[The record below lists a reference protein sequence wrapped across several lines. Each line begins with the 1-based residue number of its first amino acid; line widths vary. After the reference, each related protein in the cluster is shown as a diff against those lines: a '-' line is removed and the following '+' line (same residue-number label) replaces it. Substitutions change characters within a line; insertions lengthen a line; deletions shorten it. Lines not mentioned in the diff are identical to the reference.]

1 MRLLTLGHVCLLGL
15 AAIGVASAQFDTAT
29 ITGSVTDQSGSVVAD
44 AKVTITNTTTNFTTA
59 ALTNSEGLY
68 RVQSLRPGPYRV
80 EVMAAGF
87 RHSVRDGVEVSGG
100 DVVAINVKLELGS
113 VTETVQVNANAALL
127 ETETSS
133 TGTVLKGEYFA
144 KLPLYQRDSRNSF
157 YLTPGV
163 TYTGNGYA
171 GGLGGFHIAGMRDN
185 DIGQFEDGMIGTSAK
200 NDNGNNGI
208 DSIQNSVEEIKVL
221 TTTLPAEYGH
231 SAGGAI
237 TVVKKTG
244 TNELHGVASDFGRSR
259 LMQHRKYFDKCKFTQ
274 NDPAQGCIPA
284 GIFVQEPDVNVNG
297 PVYIPKVYNGRNKT
311 FFMFAYQKYIEKQA
325 KQLQFSVPTPEML
338 NGDFTY
344 GGIGQAIYDPRS
356 TRLVPGSTTNYTR
369 DPFPGN
375 KVPVAQFD
383 PVARKILALNPWTP
397 PTGPGTITST
407 GVTNNQLLSQQK
419 VVSWDYWTIRLD
431 QQVNSN
437 IKLYATTTINNKF
450 SVVPN
455 PNVGNPQLDGSF
467 AIPVVKQYTNS
478 AGATWVISPTLVNDT
493 RVGYT
498 RQGTLTDS
506 PAAGKNVGGALFG
519 IPNISPD
526 TFPSGVVPMLPTYA
540 NSSSVLNE
548 TLMLRSDMTKMHGKH
563 AIKFGYEVMRFRDDE
578 NSAGTPSGS
587 FTFASTSG
595 LTGVGTQSI
604 ANTGNSFAAFLVGSL
619 SSATASIPLIS
630 WLPRSTMHSFYVQ
643 DDWKATRTLT
653 LNLGVRYQEE
663 SPFDTKYHQ
672 ISNFDP
678 TQPDNV
684 VPGAMGLITHPKN
697 GLNRRD
703 INNFQPRAGLAW
715 NVRQKL
721 VFRGGFALST
731 IDQRLTVDQ
740 RSEYSNTSNLSAASG
755 DPRPLYQ
762 ISAFPGF
769 SSGYPALRAD
779 GTSPFQ
785 GNNYSGRTVTW
796 TDPGI
801 RNPYNLTWNLGV
813 QYELSRNYLLD
824 LSYQGTAGVGLLG
837 INEFNGR
844 TFDWAQN
851 LRKTDPA
858 QFTAMIGNSQAF
870 RPFTNYGNI
879 SFRSNSGHSTYNSGT
894 VKVEKRYS
902 RGLTFLGFY
911 TYSKAIDNSDADGS
925 GGSLYINGALYKGRA
940 GFDQTH
946 RAVSSFS
953 YEIPVGRG
961 RRWMNK
967 GGVANVLLG
976 GWNFVW
982 TYQILSGTPL
992 SFGYSDS
999 PFNYL
1004 PGMVGQIGGRADM
1017 TQRPQ
1022 LRDNWQDLGG
1032 DRFNTGNQNSVW
1044 SAQSLGY
1051 LSYPGGCTDT
1061 VATAASHAA
1070 CDYTFGNGGS
1080 NVVDSQRII
1089 AANTSLA
1096 KEVQIKER
1104 LKFQIRGDWQNPFK
1118 WYNWGAR
1125 PTSSYTSNALNA
1137 LRNFGKIANGN
1148 EASTN
1153 NGGVTMLN
1161 LTMALV
1167 W

>member
-1 MRLLTLGHVCLLGL
+1 MGGRSTTILLL
-15 AAIGVASAQFDTAT
+15 ASLVLTGMAFAQIDTAT
-29 ITGSVTDQSGSVVAD
+29 ITGAVNDPAGAIIVD
-44 AKVTITNTTTNFTTA
+44 AKVTVTNTATNFASET
-59 ALTNSEGLY
+59 LTNGEGLY
-68 RVQSLRPGPYRV
+68 RVQSLRPGTYRL
-80 EVMAAGF
+80 EITASGF
-87 RHSVRDGVEVSGG
+87 RRMVRDGVEVRGG
-100 DVVAINVKLELGS
+100 DVVAINVKLELGN
-113 VTETVQVNANAALL
+113 VTETVQVSGNAALL

-185 DIGQFEDGMIGTSAK
+185 EIGQFEDGMIGTSAK
-200 NDNGNNGI
+200 NDNGNAGI

-231 SAGGAI
+231 SAGGVI

-244 TNELHGVASDFGRSR
+244 TNLLHGDASDFGRSR
-259 LMQHRKYFDKCKFTQ
+259 IMQHRKYFDKCRFTQ
-274 NDPAQGCIPA
+274 TDPAQGCIAA
-284 GIFVQEPDVNVNG
+284 GIFVLEPDFNVNG
-297 PVYIPKVYNGRNKT
+297 PVFIPKVYDGRNKT
-311 FFMFAYQKYIEKQA
+311 FFMMGYQKYIEKQA
-325 KQLQFSVPTPEML
+325 KQLQFTVPTPEML
-338 NGDFTY
+338 NGDLSF
-344 GGIGQAIYDPRS
+344 GGIGNPIYDPRS
-356 TRLVPGSTTNYTR
+356 TRLVPGSTSNYTR
-369 DPFPGN
+369 DIFPGA
-375 KVPVAQFD
+375 KVPIAQFD
-383 PVARKILALNPWTP
+383 PVARKVLALNPWTLP
-397 PTGPGTITST
+397 NVPAVVTST
-407 GVTNNQLLSQQK
+407 GVANNQLLSQQK
-419 VVSWDYWTIRLD
+419 VVSWDYWTFRLD
-431 QQVNSN
+431 QQISSRF
-437 IKLYATTTINNKF
+437 KLYATTTINNKV

-455 PNVGNPQLDGSF
+455 PNVANPLLDGSHV
-467 AIPVVKQYTNS
+467 IPVVKQYTNS
-478 AGATWVISPTLVNDT
+478 AGATWVISPTFVNDT

-498 RQGTLTDS
+498 RQGTVTDS
-506 PAAGKNVGGALFG
+506 PAAGTNVGGALFG

-526 TFPSGVVPMLPTYA
+526 TFPTGVVPSLPTYS
-540 NSSSVLNE
+540 NSSFVLNE
-548 TLMLRSDMTKMHGKH
+548 TLMLRSDFTKMHGRH

-578 NSAGTPSGS
+578 HSAGSPSGG

-595 LTGVGTQSI
+595 LTGSGTQTI
-604 ANTGNSFAAFLVGSL
+604 ANTGNSFASFLVGSL
-619 SSATASIPLIS
+619 SSASASIPLIS

-643 DDWKATRTLT
+643 DDWKVSRTLT

-678 TQPDNV
+678 TLPDNV
-684 VPGAMGLITHPKN
+684 VPGAMGLTTHPKN

-703 INNFQPRAGLAW
+703 INNFQPRLGVAW
-715 NVRQKL
+715 NVKQRL
-721 VFRGGFALST
+721 VLRGGFAVNT
-731 IDQRLTVDQ
+731 VDQRLGVDQ

-769 SSGYPALRAD
+769 DAGYPAVRPD

-801 RNPYNLTWNLGV
+801 RNPYTLTWNFGV
-813 QYELSRNYLLD
+813 QYEVARNYLLD
-824 LSYQGTAGVGLLG
+824 LSYQGTAGIGLLG
-837 INEFNGR
+837 LYEFNGR
-844 TFDWAQN
+844 TYDWAMN
-851 LRKTDPA
+851 LRQNDPA

-879 SFRSNSGHSTYNSGT
+879 SFRSNFGHSTYNAGT
-894 VKVEKRYS
+894 AKMEKRFS

-911 TYSKAIDNSDADGS
+911 TFSKAIDNSDSDGG
-925 GGSLYINGALYKGRA
+925 GGSMYINGALYKSRA

-953 YEIPVGRG
+953 YELPVGKG

-967 GGVANVLLG
+967 GGIANVLLG

-982 TYQILSGTPL
+982 TYQIMSGTPM
-992 SFGYSDS
+992 SFGYADS

-1004 PGMVGQIGGRADM
+1004 PGMIGQISGRADM
-1017 TQRPQ
+1017 MQRPA
-1022 LRDNWQDLGG
+1022 LRENWQDLGG

-1044 SAQSLGY
+1044 SAASLGY
-1051 LSYPGGCTDT
+1051 LTYPGGCTDT
-1061 VATAASHAA
+1061 VATAESHAR
-1070 CDYTFGNGGS
+1070 CDYTFGNGGA
-1080 NVVDSQRII
+1080 NVVNSQRII

-1096 KEVQIKER
+1096 KEIQIKER

-1118 WYNWGAR
+1118 WYNWGVR
-1125 PTSSYTSNALNA
+1125 PTTAYTSNVLNA
-1137 LRNFGKIANGN
+1137 QRNFGKIANGS

-1161 LTMALV
+1161 LTLALV